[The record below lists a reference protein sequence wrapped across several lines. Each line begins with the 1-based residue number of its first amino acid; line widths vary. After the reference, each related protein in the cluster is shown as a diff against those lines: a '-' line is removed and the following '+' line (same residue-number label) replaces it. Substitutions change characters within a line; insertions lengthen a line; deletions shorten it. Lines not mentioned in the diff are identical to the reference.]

1 MKHDQAQLSE
11 RITNA
16 EDWLARARR
25 QLEQGETARG
35 TLTLLLAEAEVHHA
49 REIGM
54 GAAPVRA
61 PLPRVHAAIGML
73 TVVALAAAIWAS
85 GIQPATAPQS
95 TADASSTTIV
105 RLSDG
110 HGSLLELVQASAVA
124 DAKIDENQGL
134 PVKVRVVRVPV
145 RSIMTPPILS
155 AAPVLAIS
163 RPPVRLEPEPVPVIA
178 AAPVPPSPPA
188 DAPASAAAKPGS
200 PPVVSDANLIDLVL
214 AAERSLRRA
223 NQ

>member
-85 GIQPATAPQS
+85 GIQPATVPQS

-105 RLSDG
+105 TLSDG
-110 HGSLLELVQASAVA
+110 HGRLLELVQPSAVA
-124 DAKIDENQGL
+124 DSKIDENQGL
-134 PVKVRVVRVPV
+134 PVKVRAMRVPV
-145 RSIMTPPILS
+145 RSIMTPPVLS

-163 RPPVRLEPEPVPVIA
+163 RPPVKPEPEPVIA

-188 DAPASAAAKPGS
+188 AAPASAAAQPGS

>member
-54 GAAPVRA
+54 GAASVRA
-61 PLPRVHAAIGML
+61 PLRRVHAAIGML
-73 TVVALAAAIWAS
+73 TVMALAAAIWAS
-85 GIQPATAPQS
+85 GIQPTTVPQS

-105 RLSDG
+105 TLSDG
-110 HGSLLELVQASAVA
+110 HGSLLELVQASTVA
-124 DAKIDENQGL
+124 AAKIDENQGL

-145 RSIMTPPILS
+145 RSIMTLPVLS
-155 AAPVLAIS
+155 PAPVLVTS
-163 RPPVRLEPEPVPVIA
+163 RPPIGAEPEPIIA
-178 AAPVPPSPPA
+178 APPVPPSPPA
-188 DAPASAAAKPGS
+188 DAPASVAAQPGS

>member
-61 PLPRVHAAIGML
+61 PLPRMHAAIGML

-85 GIQPATAPQS
+85 GIQPATVPQS

-105 RLSDG
+105 TLSDG
-110 HGSLLELVQASAVA
+110 HGRLLELVQPSAVA
-124 DAKIDENQGL
+124 DAKIDENQEL

-145 RSIMTPPILS
+145 RSIMTPPVLS

-163 RPPVRLEPEPVPVIA
+163 RPPVKPEPEPVIA

-188 DAPASAAAKPGS
+188 AAPASAAAQPGS

>member
-54 GAAPVRA
+54 DAAPVRA
-61 PLPRVHAAIGML
+61 PLPRVHAAIGMV
-73 TVVALAAAIWAS
+73 TVVALVAAIWVS

-95 TADASSTTIV
+95 TDASSTRIV
-105 RLSDG
+105 TLSDG

-124 DAKIDENQGL
+124 DAKIDENQGF

-145 RSIMTPPILS
+145 RSIMTLPVLS
-155 AAPVLAIS
+155 TAPVLAIS
-163 RPPVRLEPEPVPVIA
+163 RPPVRPEPETAAVIA
-178 AAPVPPSPPA
+178 VAPVPSPPA
-188 DAPASAAAKPGS
+188 DAPAATTAQPGS
-200 PPVVSDANLIDLVL
+200 PPLVSDANLIDLVL

>member
-1 MKHDQAQLSE
+1 MKHEHAQLSE

-73 TVVALAAAIWAS
+73 TVVALAAALWAA
-85 GIQPATAPQS
+85 GIQPATVPQS

-105 RLSDG
+105 TLSDG
-110 HGSLLELVQASAVA
+110 HGRLLELVQASAVA
-124 DAKIDENQGL
+124 DAKIEENQGL
-134 PVKVRVVRVPV
+134 SVKVRVVRVPV
-145 RSIMTPPILS
+145 IMTPPVLS
-155 AAPVLAIS
+155 AAPVLGIS
-163 RPPVRLEPEPVPVIA
+163 PPPVRPGPEPVPVVA

-188 DAPASAAAKPGS
+188 DAPASAAAQPPS

>member
-1 MKHDQAQLSE
+1 MKHDQEQLSE

-61 PLPRVHAAIGML
+61 PLPRAHAAIGML
-73 TVVALAAAIWAS
+73 TVVALATGIWAS
-85 GIQPATAPQS
+85 GIQPTTVPPS
-95 TADASSTTIV
+95 TIDASSTTIV
-105 RLSDG
+105 TLSDG
-110 HGSLLELVQASAVA
+110 QGSLLELVQAPAVA
-124 DAKIDENQGL
+124 EAKIDENQGL

-145 RSIMTPPILS
+145 RSIMTLPVLS
-155 AAPVLAIS
+155 PAPVLVTS
-163 RPPVRLEPEPVPVIA
+163 RPPIRAEPEPIIA

-188 DAPASAAAKPGS
+188 DAPASAAAQPGS